1 VLLVVI
7 EVIFTVNIS
16 DIFYLEKVFGLKF
29 IIIFEEVGITFI
41 DHAEEFWMNT
51 ILLYYLL

>member
-29 IIIFEEVGITFI
+29 IIIFEEVGITFM